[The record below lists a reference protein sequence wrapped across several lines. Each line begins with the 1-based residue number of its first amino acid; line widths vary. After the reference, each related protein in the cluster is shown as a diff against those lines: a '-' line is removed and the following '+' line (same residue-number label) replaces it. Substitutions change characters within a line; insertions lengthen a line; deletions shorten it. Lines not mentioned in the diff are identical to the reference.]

1 MHNRVIFFSLF
12 LTWNTGEL
20 NTLIIHMGWGPL
32 PHGRVACHIVLWII
46 MSEVL
51 FRIFATLNRI
61 VIFMFKIILAI
72 KSSNKSRTLA
82 TLTIKLHLVDFH
94 MRSASWKTMDQMQM
108 AMKVFCKTRTR
119 INVRKSTPV
128 LMAKTVTVTV
138 WVPEIFMKSNKT
150 LWASDCVLSKLHRSR
165 AVGFF

>member
-1 MHNRVIFFSLF
+1 MKYRWVEHTHN
-12 LTWNTGEL
+12 T
-20 NTLIIHMGWGPL
+20 
-32 PHGRVACHIVLWII
+32 HGVGAFASWKSCMSYCAMNN

-119 INVRKSTPV
+119 IKVRKSTPV
-128 LMAKTVTVTV
+128 LMAKTVTVIV

-150 LWASDCVLSKLHRSR
+150 LWASDCVLSKLHRSK
-165 AVGFF
+165 AGGFF